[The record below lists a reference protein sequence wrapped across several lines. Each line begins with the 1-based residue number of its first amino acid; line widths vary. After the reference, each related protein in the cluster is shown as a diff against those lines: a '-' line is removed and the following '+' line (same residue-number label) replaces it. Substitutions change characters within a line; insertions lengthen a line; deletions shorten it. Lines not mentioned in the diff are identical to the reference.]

1 MGKKEFDESI
11 FFKFLSGTATDGEA
25 ENLIQ
30 YMKEERENRLTYFR
44 QKRIWQE
51 SYKKSR
57 ETGLI
62 DNSWERLK
70 IRMEE
75 SGNEERSAGNSNF
88 RFSWRRLAVAASI
101 TILIGTS
108 GYLGYQKYRAS
119 QFPAKELQVN
129 APLGSR
135 SNIVL
140 PDGSIVWLNSGSKLT
155 YNDNFGETG
164 REVSLVGEAFFDIKH
179 LGNTSFIV
187 NTSDLKIRVLG
198 TQFNVKSYPDEQI
211 IETTLVKGKIKVEKY
226 DVEKSTAPIIMTPNQ
241 KLIYTKKVGIAELNP
256 VSDKT
261 EPTEEADVEEVKKSN
276 IRIIK
281 KVNPQDDSSWK
292 DGKLIIKHESLGM
305 LVRKLER
312 YYNVNISFEDDSIKQ
327 FVFSGTLN
335 EVTIEEV
342 LRALEKTSPIRFNI
356 NKGHVILALT
366 NNE

>member
-11 FFKFLSGTATDGEA
+11 FVKFLSGTATDGEA
-25 ENLIQ
+25 EKLIN
-30 YMKEERENRLTYFR
+30 YLKEEGENRLSYFR
-44 QKRIWQE
+44 LKRIWQE
-51 SYKKSR
+51 SHKKSK

-75 SGNEERSAGNSNF
+75 SGNEERPARNSDF

-101 TILIGTS
+101 TILLGTS
-108 GYLGYQKYRAS
+108 GYLGYQKYRVS

-155 YNDNFGETG
+155 YNDNFGKTG
-164 REVSLVGEAFFDIKH
+164 REVSLVGEAFFNIKH

-198 TQFNVKSYPDEQI
+198 TQFNVKSYPDEKI
-211 IETTLVKGKIKVEKY
+211 IETTLIKGKIIVDKIG
-226 DVEKSTAPIIMTPNQ
+226 DEKSAAPIVMTPSQ
-241 KLIYTKKVGIAELNP
+241 KLIYTKNAGIAEMES
-256 VSDKT
+256 VADQT
-261 EPTEEADVEEVKKSN
+261 ESAEEADVEVVKKASV
-276 IRIIK
+276 RIIK
-281 KVNPQDDSSWK
+281 KMNPQEDSSWK
-292 DGKLIIKHESLGM
+292 DGKLIIKSESLEI
-305 LVRKLER
+305 LARKLER
-312 YYNVNISFEDDSIKQ
+312 YYNINISFADDSIKQ

-356 NKGHVILALT
+356 HKDQVILTLT
-366 NNE
+366 K

>member
-11 FFKFLSGTATDGEA
+11 IIKFLSGTATDGEA

-30 YMKEERENRLTYFR
+30 YLKEERENRLTYFR

-75 SGNEERSAGNSNF
+75 SGNEERPAGNSDF

-108 GYLGYQKYRAS
+108 GYLGYQQYRAS

-140 PDGSIVWLNSGSKLT
+140 PDGSTVWLNSGSKLT
-155 YNDNFGETG
+155 YNDNFGKTG
-164 REVSLVGEAFFDIKH
+164 REVTLAGEAFFDIKH

-187 NTSDLKIRVLG
+187 NTSDLRIRVLG
-198 TQFNVKSYPDEQI
+198 TQFNVKSYSDEQI
-211 IETTLVKGKIKVEKY
+211 IETTLVKGKIRVEKIG
-226 DVEKSTAPIIMTPNQ
+226 DEKDAAPIIMTPNQ
-241 KLIYTKKVGIAELNP
+241 KLIYTKKAEIAEMDY

-261 EPTEEADVEEVKKSN
+261 ESAEEANIEEVKRAS

-292 DGKLIIKHESLGM
+292 DGKLVIKHESLGI

-312 YYNVNISFEDDSIKQ
+312 YYNVNISFEDDSIRQ
-327 FVFSGTLN
+327 FVYSGTLN

-342 LRALEKTSPIRFNI
+342 LRALEKTSPIRFSI
-356 NKGHVILALT
+356 NKNHVILALS
-366 NNE
+366 NKK